1 MHPQYI
7 LGLFDSEK
15 GIFEVKQYHKCYK
28 FRIVIYS
35 QSIQVLYKIKKRFKN
50 IGKVKQLTNN
60 KYVLIFDKQLEL
72 VLPFFYTNKLQSIKK
87 SVEFYKFSYLY
98 EKLIVEKEKGLT
110 EKELRRVINKLHY
123 FLQDRVQQ
131 L

>member
-1 MHPQYI
+1 
-7 LGLFDSEK
+7 
-15 GIFEVKQYHKCYK
+15 
-28 FRIVIYS
+28 VIYS

-50 IGKVKQLTNN
+50 IGKVKQLTDN